1 MQDSE
6 IAHIDIDYDKFVEI
20 RDLFYL
26 RSGIYFTSAWEKI
39 ISERVKLRMK
49 FLAFANFE
57 DYIAFLRSD
66 KGQAEISSLYNQL
79 APEEAFFFSNEQQ
92 FAAFEKIIKDEI
104 LRKDTDSVATVR
116 VWSASAST
124 GEEAYS
130 LGMIFLEQV
139 KPLFPNAKIQ
149 IIGSDVNDEA
159 LAVARRG
166 EYPERSM
173 INLPNAYKQKYFL
186 QQGNKYII
194 SDEVKRLI
202 RFVSLNMYNS
212 DEIKHIQNCDVIFCR
227 NVLVYLDL
235 ETKKKLI
242 SDLYDSLNTGGYLF
256 IGYTESLHGVSKLFK
271 LNHLPKALGYKKE

>member
-242 SDLYDSLNTGGYLF
+242 SNLYDSLNTGGYLF

>member
-20 RDLFYL
+20 RDLFYM
-26 RSGIYFTSAWEKI
+26 RSGIYFASAWERI
-39 ISERVKLRMK
+39 ISERVKHRMR
-49 FLAFANFE
+49 FLAFNNLE
-57 DYIAFLRSD
+57 DYIEFLQSEN
-66 KGQAEISSLYNQL
+66 GQAEISYLYNQL
-79 APEEAFFFSNEQQ
+79 APEEAFFFSNEHQ
-92 FAAFEKIIKDEI
+92 FAAFEKVIKDEI
-104 LRKDTDSVATVR
+104 LRKDADGSVTLR
-116 VWSASAST
+116 VWSASTST

-130 LGMIFLEQV
+130 LGMVFLEQI

-149 IIGSDVNDEA
+149 IIGSDINDEA

-173 INLPNAYKQKYFL
+173 INLPNTYKQKYFL

-202 RFVSLNMYNS
+202 RFVPLNMYNS
-212 DEIKHIQNCDVIFCR
+212 DEIKYIQNCDVIFCR

-242 SDLYDSLNTGGYLF
+242 SDLYDSLNSGGYLF
-256 IGYTESLHGVSKLFK
+256 IGYAESLHGVSKLFK

>member
-20 RDLFYL
+20 RNLFYM
-26 RSGIYFTSAWEKI
+26 RSGIYFASAWEKI
-39 ISERVKLRMK
+39 ISERVKHRMK
-49 FLAFANFE
+49 FLAFDDFY
-57 DYIAFLRSD
+57 DYIELLQSEN
-66 KGQAEISSLYNQL
+66 GQAEISNLYNQL
-79 APEEAFFFSNEQQ
+79 APEEAFFFSNEHQ
-92 FAAFEKIIKDEI
+92 FAAFEKVIKDEI
-104 LRKDTDSVATVR
+104 LRKDADGSVTLR
-116 VWSASAST
+116 VWSASTST

-130 LGMIFLEQV
+130 LGMVFLEQI

-149 IIGSDVNDEA
+149 IIGSDINDEA

-202 RFVSLNMYNS
+202 RFVPLNMYNS
-212 DEIKHIQNCDVIFCR
+212 EEIKYIQNCDVIFCR

-242 SDLYDSLNTGGYLF
+242 SDLYDSLNSGGYLF
-256 IGYTESLHGVSKLFK
+256 IGYSESLHGVSKLFK